1 MFRCVNIEFPL
12 LLLTASSLSCLRT
25 HTAVARAVVIV
36 MAVVFPVRS
45 FVGSFNPVQLSHKQ
59 SISVH
64 SYTFSHRRSIDQRKD
79 LILEKVVSIPRKREA
94 GGGAG
99 SGDEYSS

>member
-25 HTAVARAVVIV
+25 HTAVARAAVVIV

-45 FVGSFNPVQLSHKQ
+45 LAHSILSSSPINNP
-59 SISVH
+59 
-64 SYTFSHRRSIDQRKD
+64 
-79 LILEKVVSIPRKREA
+79 
-94 GGGAG
+94 
-99 SGDEYSS
+99 